1 MWPCAQSKSRSHRAG
16 TPGWAVEG
24 KFHWIW
30 WWYGGVP
37 LIANGRKHPPT
48 SQYATLFVLKCL
60 KSQVSEVTLCV
71 QNLKWHSLSTEDDYQ
86 GLRVGMELPAQLRN
100 TTKWCLILFT
110 SSEFSLCYIYRHS
123 IPTTAFSSRIEF
135 NISVKEKTVFSP
147 NLHGNPGVRLL
158 HPNHNILIPSS

>member
-1 MWPCAQSKSRSHRAG
+1 MNFMLQSPNVPWPEISLVMGLEQ
-16 TPGWAVEG
+16 
-24 KFHWIW
+24 
-30 WWYGGVP
+30 YGGVRP
-37 LIANGRKHPPT
+37 IANGRKHPPT

-60 KSQVSEVTLCV
+60 KSQVSEVTLYV
-71 QNLKWHSLSTEDDYQ
+71 QNLKFHSLGTEDDYQ

-135 NISVKEKTVFSP
+135 NISEKEKTAFFP

-158 HPNHNILIPSS
+158 HPNHNI